1 MGLDNVVGLIRNLMH
16 LSAAVGDVGDDGA
29 VPSLWSQ
36 LPKIV
41 VVGGQVHSLSQNTA
55 LTVLLMSSLSRQQ
68 LFHDKSSQAPHAEI
82 CSYCMLIFADLLNT
96 ATNPYDRLL
105 CLCNFKC
112 CKCPLLLYHDEATIT
127 KI

>member
-41 VVGGQVHSLSQNTA
+41 VVGGQVHSLPPFYSSDSAADEFA
-55 LTVLLMSSLSRQQ
+55 L
-68 LFHDKSSQAPHAEI
+68 KAAAIP
-82 CSYCMLIFADLLNT
+82 
-96 ATNPYDRLL
+96 
-105 CLCNFKC
+105 
-112 CKCPLLLYHDEATIT
+112 
-127 KI
+127 